1 MTKQNHTQELSESC
15 SFNVIYVYCLTG
27 IKTHEGVLKIGDTL
41 LKNVPADKK
50 ADAFPQNCEALKN
63 AARARIKEQT
73 VTAGL
78 FSSVEILHV
87 ELAVADDGR
96 GFHDLDVHGVLRN
109 SGINPEEKL
118 RPAREW
124 FRIDLETAKAAIDA
138 TKEGKPAIRNI
149 SFDKSPI
156 ALREEQKRAIE
167 GTCRKFKKPGA
178 SFLWNAKMRF
188 GKTLSALQTVKE
200 MGFSRTIIV
209 THRPA
214 VLDSWREE
222 FGKVFYEKD
231 SKYLFGSK
239 DCIGYDK
246 LEKECSRGE
255 RKFIYFAS
263 LQDLRGSELISGDT
277 GFDKNQPVFNAN
289 WDCIIVDE
297 AHEGTQTT
305 LGGNVVAALRKPETR
320 TLSLSGT
327 PFCLIDKYKEDE
339 VFTWDYIEE
348 QQAKLTW
355 EENHPGGPNPYAT
368 LPRMNIRTYDLGEA
382 FRTPEFIDAA
392 DKAFSFAEFFR
403 IDDTKTGFKHETDVR
418 KFLDLLAG
426 KSPNTNY
433 YPFANDKYRA
443 FFRHSFWI
451 VPGVKEA
458 RRLKELL
465 DEHPVFG
472 LFKVVNVAGEEGGD
486 DPLRSVKD
494 AIRENDFTIT
504 LSCGRLTT
512 GVTVPEWTA
521 VLYLAGGYKT
531 SPAAYMQTIFRVQS
545 PGSVNGRVKEEC
557 YAFDFA
563 PDRAIAIIEQVAQY
577 SAGTNKKHSERE
589 KRVRKFI
596 DGFTNF
602 APVIAYSGSETTAV
616 DTNYILQK
624 IKKLCIT
631 QVVQRGFASPKLFNN
646 KLWNLSDDEVLL
658 FDKLEGKIGKSSASS
673 DLEAEVVINSLGM
686 TEQQNTVADFA
697 EDEVQYAQSDRPEP
711 NKDEQMRRKRRENA
725 LAVLTNAAVRV
736 PLLVFGA
743 DGNVEKNFSADN
755 FPENFDDK
763 SWEEFMGKLSKDDF
777 RKIVAPYLDQ
787 IVFSGACSRIR
798 ERVLAADSL
807 SPRER
812 IRKIVELHSE
822 FKNPDKETVL
832 TPWRVVC
839 RQLSDTL
846 GGYNFWDESRDKESL
861 EAPKFVGHGNV
872 TDETLANPDARIL
885 EINSKT
891 GLYPLF
897 VAYSLMRAKLASDT
911 EHIRKT
917 ESVDAAECRLW
928 KETVE
933 KNLFVVCK
941 TKMAKAITRR
951 TLLGFDTET
960 KANIIVEEQIVAK
973 ARNTES
979 FPQLVEKIINPKTW
993 NLETSEKM
1001 KFNAIVG
1008 NPPYQDQGGSGGK
1021 NDAPI
1026 YQYFV
1031 LLAQSLK
1038 PDYISLII
1046 KAAWFSAG
1054 REYLLG
1060 EFRKQMLANRHVQK
1074 MFVYPEASDVFPS
1087 ADIKGG
1093 ICYFLENSNYKGD
1106 CEYAYFS
1113 DGEWGKTKILLNE
1126 FSNIFIRNP
1135 KLISIVRKVLKKT
1148 EMESAGTVD
1157 ALISSDT
1164 PFGIPTNPTKSKK
1177 TPFALSKISTE
1188 KYNVRLYY
1196 IKNPRMRSTVFVRR
1210 ADIKKNTQDIDKIKV
1225 LMPNSGGSGSDK
1237 LILSRP
1243 ELAPKNSV
1251 CSQSYLYA
1259 TFTSAESAKNFISYY
1274 KTKFFRVLV
1283 SAVKVTQHAF
1293 SHVYRF
1299 VPVQDF
1305 SKPWTDA
1312 ELYKKYKLSK
1322 DEIAFIE
1329 SVIRPM
1335 S

>member
-673 DLEAEVVINSLGM
+673 DLETEVVINSLGM
-686 TEQQNTVADFA
+686 TEQQNTVVDFA
-697 EDEVQYAQSDRPEP
+697 EDEVQYAQSERPEP
-711 NKDEQMRRKRRENA
+711 SKDEQVRRKRRENA

-861 EAPKFVGHGNV
+861 EAPKFVEHGNV

-951 TLLGFDTET
+951 TLLGFDSET

-979 FPQLVEKIINPKTW
+979 FPQLVEKIRNPKTW

-1001 KFNAIVG
+1001 NFNAIVG
-1008 NPPYQDQGGSGGK
+1008 NPPYQQSDGGAQAS
-1021 NDAPI
+1021 ATPI
-1026 YQYFV
+1026 YQHFV
-1031 LLAQSLK
+1031 RLAKALEPQ
-1038 PDYISLII
+1038 YISLIMPARWYAGGKGLDDFREEMLEDKRI
-1046 KAAWFSAG
+1046 RFLADYIDPKALFP
-1054 REYLLG
+1054 
-1060 EFRKQMLANRHVQK
+1060 NV
-1074 MFVYPEASDVFPS
+1074 DV
-1087 ADIKGG
+1087 KGG
-1093 ICYFLENSNYKGD
+1093 ICYFLWDAKNRKQCNIILHNFEGVQKSTR
-1106 CEYAYFS
+1106 FL
-1113 DGEWGKTKILLNE
+1113 KTKGIDIYVRDSRMLPILEKVLSDKNFKSLSALVSAMKPYGLRGDF
-1126 FSNIFIRNP
+1126 FSNPGKYMLPSIRTRGKP
-1135 KLISIVRKVLKKT
+1135 GDIVIYGLAEKKRAMRYVSADYPIPKKT
-1148 EMESAGTVD
+1148 YWDKYKIFVTRNYGCGEIGEIPA
-1157 ALISSDT
+1157 T
-1164 PFGIPTNPTKSKK
+1164 PVLATPGAICTETFVQIAPFETKK
-1177 TPFALSKISTE
+1177 E
-1188 KYNVRLYY
+1188 RDNCY
-1196 IKNPRMRSTVFVRR
+1196 
-1210 ADIKKNTQDIDKIKV
+1210 
-1225 LMPNSGGSGSDK
+1225 
-1237 LILSRP
+1237 
-1243 ELAPKNSV
+1243 
-1251 CSQSYLYA
+1251 SYL
-1259 TFTSAESAKNFISYY
+1259 
-1274 KTKFFRVLV
+1274 KTKFFRFLV
-1283 SAVKVTQHAF
+1283 GIRKQDQGAGSD
-1293 SHVYRF
+1293 VYRF